1 MTGWI
6 KMGTGLASHGKVK
19 ALRRALKADRL
30 RVIGGLW
37 AVWCVFDEH
46 SAGGQLAGYTLDDM
60 DEEIGWRGFAAAMQD
75 IGWLIETD
83 DGLEAP
89 DYEEHNG
96 PNAKRRALDASR
108 KGSERRV
115 RRESAQSPPDVGAQ
129 SGQLSAFDADTTR
142 NREEKRREEEE
153 KKTPPLPPEGGD
165 GAGNGPGTPGPTPYA
180 AVCIALKA
188 AGVGNVSPANQLL
201 RTLVDAGAEPAE
213 FVAAAAKAT
222 ATGAA
227 DPFAYLLAVVK
238 GDRQRALET
247 AGAIHR
253 GPLRVVGKQAAIE
266 EANRRAGDD
275 WLAQQEQ
282 TDATR

>member
-60 DEEIGWRGFAAAMQD
+60 DEEIGWRGFSAAMQD

-108 KGSERRV
+108 KGSARKAG
-115 RRESAQSPPDVGAQ
+115 RESAESPPDVGKKI
-129 SGQLSAFDADTTR
+129 GQLSASDADTTR
-142 NREEKRREEEE
+142 NREEKRREEYSEANASDAAAS
-153 KKTPPLPPEGGD
+153 PPAPPPSPKDRVFAFGV
-165 GAGNGPGTPGPTPYA
+165 PLLT
-180 AVCIALKA
+180 A
-188 AGVGNVSPANQLL
+188 AGVTDRNARSMLAGLCKRHGDEPVADAIDRCAREQAVEPVSWL
-201 RTLVDAGAEPAE
+201 
-213 FVAAAAKAT
+213 
-222 ATGAA
+222 
-227 DPFAYLLAVVK
+227 
-238 GDRQRALET
+238 
-247 AGAIHR
+247 
-253 GPLRVVGKQAAIE
+253 QAALNG
-266 EANRRAGDD
+266 AGKGRPAGSAGKRRDIFEG
-275 WLAQQEQ
+275 LEVGG
-282 TDATR
+282 